1 MFDYVAQCREAAVV
15 IEAPFLMCPETFQ
28 RRGSV
33 SSIRSA
39 VGLKVINADFSSC
52 VHIPA
57 RFRENRRYM
66 TRRAFRLA
74 FKYGFAYLNRSRWSI
89 SSIANRLRALI

>member
-1 MFDYVAQCREAAVV
+1 MFDYVPQCREAAIV
-15 IEAPFLMCPETFQ
+15 IEATFLMSPQSLQ

-33 SSIRSA
+33 GSVRGA
-39 VGLKVINADFSSC
+39 AGLKVINADFSCC

-57 RFRENRRYM
+57 RFRENRRYV

-74 FKYGFAYLNRSRWSI
+74 FKYGFAYSI
-89 SSIANRLRALI
+89 VRGGAS